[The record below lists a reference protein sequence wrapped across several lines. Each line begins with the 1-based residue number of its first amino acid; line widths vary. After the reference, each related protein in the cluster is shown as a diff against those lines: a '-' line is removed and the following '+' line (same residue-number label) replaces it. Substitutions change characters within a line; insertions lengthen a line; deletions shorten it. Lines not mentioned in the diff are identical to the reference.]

1 MIETRSRIKRDQ
13 HRTSGMQCPSCGQ
26 LMPISI
32 EQILYN
38 KSLRCPVCGLILNID
53 KSKSDKALKIL
64 SKVDEAQKKSEESL

>member
-1 MIETRSRIKRDQ
+1 MIETRSKIKRDQ
-13 HRTSGMQCPSCGQ
+13 HRTPGIQCPSCRQ
-26 LMPISI
+26 FIPISI

-53 KSKSDKALKIL
+53 KNKSDKALKIL